1 MSDRRSNRD
10 SDDDRGGIES
20 STIGVFRS
28 AKVVKGGKN
37 FAFEALVA
45 AGDKQGSI
53 GIGYGKAKEVP
64 AAVEKAT
71 KDARRRMV
79 KVSLT
84 GGTIPHEVTGKFGA
98 SSIKLVPARPGT
110 GIKAGR
116 YVRPVLELVGIRD
129 ILTKAFGSTNKKNLS
144 KAALAALQSLRTK
157 EQIVEHRGVEL

>member
-1 MSDRRSNRD
+1 MAERD
-10 SDDDRGGIES
+10 FDNEERGVES
-20 STIGVFRS
+20 ATIGVFRS

-53 GIGYGKAKEVP
+53 GIGYGKAQEVP

-79 KVSLT
+79 KISLS
-84 GGTIPHEVTGKFGA
+84 GVTIPHEATGQFGA
-98 SSIKLVPARPGT
+98 STIRLVPARPGT

-116 YVRPVLELVGIRD
+116 FVRPVLELVGIRD
-129 ILTKAFGSTNKKNLS
+129 ILTKAYGSTNKKNLS
-144 KAALAALQSLRTK
+144 KAALAALVSLRTK
-157 EQIVEHRGVEL
+157 DTITQNRGVSL

>member
-1 MSDRRSNRD
+1 MTQRGYD
-10 SDDDRGGIES
+10 SDDRGGVDS

-45 AGDKQGSI
+45 AGDRHGNI

-79 KVSLT
+79 RVSLV

-98 SSIKLVPARPGT
+98 STIKLVPARPGT

-129 ILTKAFGSTNKKNLS
+129 ILTKAYGSTNKKNLS
-144 KAALAALQSLRTK
+144 KAALAALQSLRVK
-157 EQIVEHRGVEL
+157 ELITEHRGVTL

>member
-1 MSDRRSNRD
+1 MADRKFD
-10 SDDDRGGIES
+10 SEERGVDS
-20 STIGVFRS
+20 ATIGVFRS

-45 AGDKQGSI
+45 AGDRQGNI

-84 GGTIPHEVTGKFGA
+84 NGTIPHEVTGQFGA
-98 SSIKLVPARPGT
+98 SSIKLVPARAGT

-116 YVRPVLELVGIRD
+116 YVRPVLELAGIKD
-129 ILTKAFGSTNKKNLS
+129 ILTKAYGSTNKKNLS
-144 KAALAALQSLRTK
+144 KAALAALQTLRTK
-157 EQIVEHRGVEL
+157 QTIEEQRGITI

>member
-1 MSDRRSNRD
+1 MSERFDKE
-10 SDDDRGGIES
+10 DRGVES
-20 STIGVFRS
+20 STIGLFRS

-45 AGDKQGSI
+45 AGDKQGNI

-79 KVSLT
+79 NVSLA

-98 SSIKLVPARPGT
+98 SMIKLVPARPGT

-129 ILTKAFGSTNKKNLS
+129 ILTKAYGSTNKKNLS

-157 EQIVEHRGVEL
+157 QTITEQRGVEV

>member
-1 MSDRRSNRD
+1 MSDRFD
-10 SDDDRGGIES
+10 KEDRGVES

-45 AGDKQGSI
+45 AGDKQGNI

-79 KVSLT
+79 NISLI

-98 SSIKLVPARPGT
+98 SSIRLVPARPGT

-129 ILTKAFGSTNKKNLS
+129 ILTKAYGSTNKKNLS
-144 KAALAALQSLRTK
+144 KAALAALQMLRTK
-157 EQIVEHRGVEL
+157 ETITEQRGVQI

>member
-1 MSDRRSNRD
+1 MAERKFD
-10 SDDDRGGIES
+10 SDDRGVDS
-20 STIGVFRS
+20 ATIGVFRS

-45 AGDKQGSI
+45 AGDRQGNI

-79 KVSLT
+79 KVMLK

-98 SSIKLVPARPGT
+98 STIRLVPARPGT

-116 YVRPVLELVGIRD
+116 YVRPVLELVGIKD
-129 ILTKAFGSTNKKNLS
+129 ILTKAYGSTNKKNLS
-144 KAALAALQSLRTK
+144 KAALSALQSLRTK
-157 EQIVEHRGVEL
+157 DKITTDRGVTL